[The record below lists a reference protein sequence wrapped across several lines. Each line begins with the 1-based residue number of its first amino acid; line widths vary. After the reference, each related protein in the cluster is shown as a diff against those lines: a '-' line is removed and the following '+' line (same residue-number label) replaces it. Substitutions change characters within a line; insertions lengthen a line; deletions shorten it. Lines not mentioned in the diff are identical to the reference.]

1 MTLKTISDPDQASI
15 LIADG
20 DIISRHVI
28 ADYLRHC
35 GYVVVETANF
45 EEIHVALK
53 EPTLV
58 VDIVLFDVSTL
69 GHQGGFELA
78 QWVRTNRPELEVKLA
93 GGVEMAT
100 QTAAE
105 LCKNGPHLEKP
116 YEAEAV
122 VSYINFLRAKRQAW
136 HTCDDRRVAWSYPVT
151 G

>member
-1 MTLKTISDPDQASI
+1 MTSKTVSDPIKAPV

-35 GYVVVETANF
+35 GYVVVEAANL
-45 EEIHVALK
+45 EEAYAALK

-58 VDIVLFDVSTL
+58 VDVVLFDVSTL
-69 GHQGGFELA
+69 GHQNGFELA
-78 QWVRTNRPELEVKLA
+78 QWARTNRPDLEVKLA

-122 VSYINFLRAKRQAW
+122 VSCINFLRAKRQA
-136 HTCDDRRVAWSYPVT
+136 
-151 G
+151 